1 MLCNVSFLFVEYH
14 NLHANM
20 SAYGFPSNR
29 SKDPHMTFYS
39 ELGARVRALM
49 DRPGCRLGIHWRNF
63 WNACG
68 DPARYVWMKSP
79 QATGRSADEASTA
92 PRGRKK
98 GRRGRARRLQ
108 RRE

>member
-49 DRPGCRLGIHWRNF
+49 DRPGCRLGIHWRTPKTQSTRNLEVG
-63 WNACG
+63 C
-68 DPARYVWMKSP
+68 
-79 QATGRSADEASTA
+79 QTCLGRL
-92 PRGRKK
+92 RI
-98 GRRGRARRLQ
+98 
-108 RRE
+108 